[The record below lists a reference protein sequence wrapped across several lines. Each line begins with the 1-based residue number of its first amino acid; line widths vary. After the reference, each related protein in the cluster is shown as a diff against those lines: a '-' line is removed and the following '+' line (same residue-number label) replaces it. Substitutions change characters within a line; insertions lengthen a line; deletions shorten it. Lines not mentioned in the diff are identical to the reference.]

1 MKNHKPI
8 IIWEKWTNPLF
19 NNQPSTIEEDDE
31 ESYLNFE
38 DDEENIKSP
47 MNIVITPLGI
57 VPIEEMK
64 DCDKVFNFWTGHTN
78 FNISRTIAKLIE
90 ETDGVETLDVF
101 TRYRFRVGFGKA
113 FQDREVMGNIN
124 STIYNAVQ
132 QYDNL

>member
-1 MKNHKPI
+1 MKNKPV

-19 NNQPSTIEEDDE
+19 NNNPSITEDEDE
-31 ESYLNFE
+31 EPYLNF
-38 DDEENIKSP
+38 DDSDETIKSP

-78 FNISRTIAKLIE
+78 FDISKTIAKLIE
-90 ETDGVETLDVF
+90 ETDGVETLDIF

-113 FQDREVMGNIN
+113 FQDREVMGSIN
-124 STIYNAVQ
+124 NTIYNAVQ
-132 QYDNL
+132 KYDNI